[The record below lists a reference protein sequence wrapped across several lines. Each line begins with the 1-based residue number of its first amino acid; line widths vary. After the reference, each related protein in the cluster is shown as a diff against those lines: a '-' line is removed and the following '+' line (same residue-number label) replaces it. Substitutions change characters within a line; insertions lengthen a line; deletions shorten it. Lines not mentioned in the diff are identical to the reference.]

1 MEISGKQREIL
12 EFMIRYQE
20 EKGYPPAVRE
30 IGAAVGLSSTSTVHG
45 HLSRLESKGYIRRDP
60 SKPRAIEIV
69 KVPEPAQTQT
79 KRAAS
84 NTFNPSERVVA
95 FQKIAENCSRYLH
108 KGSLVYVEGS
118 LQTRKWQDQQ
128 GNERT
133 MVEVRAQRVSF
144 LDRRQPQDEFQRSE
158 GQGGMGENDYGQ
170 RSSYSEN
177 RYSRYESYQN
187 DSEPSSSPYGAP
199 GQRYER
205 QPHGLSDEQFEPAED
220 GGSESAL
227 DKVPF

>member
-1 MEISGKQREIL
+1 MFNRVMIIGRLGQDPQLKYSQSGSPITTFSVATDESFIDRDGTRQQRTEW
-12 EFMIRYQE
+12 F
-20 EKGYPPAVRE
+20 
-30 IGAAVGLSSTSTVHG
+30 
-45 HLSRLESKGYIRRDP
+45 
-60 SKPRAIEIV
+60 
-69 KVPEPAQTQT
+69 
-79 KRAAS
+79 
-84 NTFNPSERVVA
+84 RVVA